1 MTYIYVNI
9 IYMKQDGLYLVLDG
23 ASLQRPRCFDFYVFN
38 PVSSPVS
45 LAQDAGKTFLPI

>member
-1 MTYIYVNI
+1 MDYTLI
-9 IYMKQDGLYLVLDG
+9 VLDE

-45 LAQDAGKTFLPI
+45 LAQDAGKTFLPM